1 MRNNEPENTTY
12 QTSDLGCCAALVAS
26 GFELALLDR
35 TAQRVVFCFTAT
47 PALEQCTTGYWSKDL
62 LVSAQGY
69 YEALKQVKAR
79 LYGGY

>member
-1 MRNNEPENTTY
+1 MNNYEPENVAY

-26 GFELALLDR
+26 GFELTSLDR
-35 TAQRVVFCFTAT
+35 TTHRVIFSITTT
-47 PALEQCTTGYWSKDL
+47 PELEHYITSYWSKDL

-79 LYGGY
+79 LYGDR